1 MVVVMKGGHNDQV
14 VQRKGIA
21 AVVEVHS
28 SYYGHGGFV
37 SRGLFNVIEVLRGK
51 DRYRRAGGL
60 IGDTGSVAKW
70 NVLCGMKINLKTI
83 YKGVITKLL

>member
-1 MVVVMKGGHNDQV
+1 MTRSSRW
-14 VQRKGIA
+14 RKGIA

-51 DRYRRAGGL
+51 DKYRRAEGL
-60 IGDTGSVAKW
+60 IGDTESMAKW
-70 NVLCGMKINLKTI
+70 NICIVWDEN
-83 YKGVITKLL
+83 